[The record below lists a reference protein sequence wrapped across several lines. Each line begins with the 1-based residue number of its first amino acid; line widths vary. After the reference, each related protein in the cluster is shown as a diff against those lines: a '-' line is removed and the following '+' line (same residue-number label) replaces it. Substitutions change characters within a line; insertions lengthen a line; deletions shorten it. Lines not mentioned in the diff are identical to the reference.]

1 MYIELRFPRSV
12 NDIRPWIGR
21 DVESYREC
29 HVDKMLQELLFRCVD
44 RSESKSLPDKP
55 KLLADCLKAV
65 LPICNEGQA
74 AQTIKE
80 HLGDM

>member
-1 MYIELRFPRSV
+1 MYIELRLPRSV

-29 HVDKMLQELLFRCVD
+29 HVDKMLQELLFHCVD
-44 RSESKSLPDKP
+44 RSKPLPDKP
-55 KLLADCLKAV
+55 TLLADCLKAV
-65 LPICNEGQA
+65 LPICNEGQD
-74 AQTIKE
+74 AQTIKK